1 MSNYDGEIDFL
12 KWYKKNY
19 GADYDNNVGLVKKD
33 GMSDIDFRIGSEL
46 KGFYDLNNN
55 YQQEKDTDLA
65 NRNNFFDEQANLL
78 KSKYGTAV
86 DSLNDNKRMAQQN
99 ASIGYD
105 KLKKYLPT
113 QIKSQGLGGL
123 GVSESS
129 MLQAYSKYNND
140 MGSIASNYNSN
151 MANLESD
158 KINQLSSLENYRQ
171 DSLNEINQR
180 YTGYEQKTM
189 EEAKNNVSKLLDN
202 YLQEEQRKQ
211 EEYRKNAQTRVEVT
225 LERLIGDGKYDEALK
240 YIDNNKNIFDEL
252 THKTL
257 VGDIEAERQ
266 IAKEN
271 QQKEQEE
278 YEKHVL
284 AGEEYIESNGSRY
297 KIKSQLSKDANE
309 IKRNNDFKQQ
319 LKDKF
324 GTTNPYDSKIPNG
337 TTITVKA
344 DNKGANDFNFWDDV
358 GAAIFSPL
366 AGGAW
371 DSWAN
376 WNTVNMT
383 YYNGQW
389 YKSEKG

>member
-1 MSNYDGEIDFL
+1 MSNYDGELDFL

-46 KGFYDLNNN
+46 KGYYDLNQN
-55 YQQEKDTDLA
+55 YQQGKETDLA
-65 NRNNFFDEQANLL
+65 NRNNYYDEQANLL

-158 KINQLSSLENYRQ
+158 KINQLSTLENNRQ
-171 DSLNEINQR
+171 DSLNDILRR
-180 YTGYEQKTM
+180 YTDYEQETM
-189 EEAKNNVSKLLDN
+189 EKANGEVSQLLDN
-202 YLQEEQRKQ
+202 YLQEQKEDARLT
-211 EEYRKNAQTRVEVT
+211 AGVT
-225 LERLIGDGKYDEALK
+225 LEELLDKGKFDEA
-240 YIDNNKNIFDEL
+240 IDYLNRNKDIFGDKNYQLRIE
-252 THKTL
+252 
-257 VGDIEAERQ
+257 DIEYKRKDAE
-266 IAKEN
+266 EN
-271 QQKEQEE
+271 QQKEQADHD
-278 YEKHVL
+278 KRVL
-284 AGEEYIESNGSRY
+284 AGEEYIESDGNLY